1 MVPSERSCG
10 GECGCPR
17 CWGHTKKAHVP
28 QGPSATHPAP
38 SRAAVP
44 AASTQ
49 DADYGHAR
57 WTSALPEPQ
66 QPAGCC
72 VQALRDPWG
81 QACWLREQ
89 PHPIAGDSAHRPLAA
104 MRPHPT
110 AGNAR
115 TRPLGAER
123 PQQGEGLGAKPGM
136 HYPRGFGAQRVHRR
150 ACGEEEGVHVRAAKR
165 QVGRNFWRANNAEMR
180 AIRCEDP
187 GTTGPVQ

>member
-1 MVPSERSCG
+1 VE

-17 CWGHTKKAHVP
+17 CWGHTKKKRTCRNA
-28 QGPSATHPAP
+28 PARHTP
-38 SRAAVP
+38 PP
-44 AASTQ
+44 AALLCLRPARQ
-49 DADYGHAR
+49 DADYGRAR

-66 QPAGCC
+66 QPDGCC

-123 PQQGEGLGAKPGM
+123 PQQGEGLGAEPGM
-136 HYPRGFGAQRVHRR
+136 HHPRCFGAQCVHGR
-150 ACGEEEGVHVRAAKR
+150 ARGEKERAHIRAAKR
-165 QVGRNFWRANNAEMR
+165 QVGRDFRRAN
-180 AIRCEDP
+180 DP
-187 GTTGPVQ
+187 

>member
-10 GECGCPR
+10 RGVWVSTMLGA
-17 CWGHTKKAHVP
+17 HQKKRTCRNA
-28 QGPSATHPAP
+28 PA
-38 SRAAVP
+38 R
-44 AASTQ
+44 Q
-49 DADYGHAR
+49 DADYGRAR

-66 QPAGCC
+66 QPSGCC

-104 MRPHPT
+104 MRPYPT

-115 TRPLGAER
+115 TRP
-123 PQQGEGLGAKPGM
+123 QQGEGLGAEPGM

-150 ACGEEEGVHVRAAKR
+150 ACGEEEGVHVGTAKR
-165 QVGRNFWRANNAEMR
+165 QIGRNFWRAN
-180 AIRCEDP
+180 DP
-187 GTTGPVQ
+187 

>member
-10 GECGCPR
+10 RGVWVSTMLGA
-17 CWGHTKKAHVP
+17 HQKKAHVP
-28 QGPSATHPAP
+28 HAPARHTP
-38 SRAAVP
+38 PP
-44 AASTQ
+44 AGLLCLRPARQ
-49 DADYGHAR
+49 DAAYGRAR

-66 QPAGCC
+66 QPSGCC

-123 PQQGEGLGAKPGM
+123 PQQGEGLGAEPGM
-136 HYPRGFGAQRVHRR
+136 HYPRGFGVQRVHGR
-150 ACGEEEGVHVRAAKR
+150 ACGEKERAHVRAAKC
-165 QVGRNFWRANNAEMR
+165 QVGRNFRRAN
-180 AIRCEDP
+180 DP
-187 GTTGPVQ
+187 

>member
-1 MVPSERSCG
+1 VE

-17 CWGHTKKAHVP
+17 CWGHTKKKRTCRTP
-28 QGPSATHPAP
+28 QRDIPRPQPGCCACG
-38 SRAAVP
+38 
-44 AASTQ
+44 Q
-49 DADYGHAR
+49 HAR
-57 WTSALPEPQ
+57 TPPTAALGGRVLSPEPQ
-66 QPAGCC
+66 QPDGCC

-123 PQQGEGLGAKPGM
+123 PQQGEGLGAEPGM
-136 HYPRGFGAQRVHRR
+136 HYPRGFGVQRVHGR
-150 ACGEEEGVHVRAAKR
+150 ACGEKERAHVRAAKC
-165 QVGRNFWRANNAEMR
+165 QVGRNFRRAN
-180 AIRCEDP
+180 DP
-187 GTTGPVQ
+187 